1 MTARDRDPFTFVRAF
16 LVLMPIAILA
26 GTVLAPPDAFAQV
39 LVIVL
44 TVGVGMPIAVRLVNR
59 RRYSPWR
66 LGTFYGALLV
76 IVLAGLWLIETSAP
90 LPFPTLF
97 ARLAVLAIALVAAD
111 VLSFRIL
118 GSHGSDDR

>member
-1 MTARDRDPFTFVRAF
+1 MTTRDRDPFTFVRAF

-44 TVGVGMPIAVRLVNR
+44 TVGFGMPIAVRLVNR

-66 LGTFYGALLV
+66 LGAFYGTLLV
-76 IVLAGLWLIETSAP
+76 VVLAGLWLIQTIASLLVPE
-90 LPFPTLF
+90 LV
-97 ARLAVLAIALVAAD
+97 ARLAVLALALVAAD

-118 GSHGSDDR
+118 GGSRE